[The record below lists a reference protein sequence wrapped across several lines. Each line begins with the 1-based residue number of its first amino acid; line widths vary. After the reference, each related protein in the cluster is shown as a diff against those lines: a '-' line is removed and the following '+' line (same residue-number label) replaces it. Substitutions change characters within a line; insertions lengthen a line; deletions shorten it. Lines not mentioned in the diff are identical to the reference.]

1 MSDAAGG
8 VPSGTPAVA
17 ASPSRGGF
25 AIEVEHLSMT
35 YREGVAPVDVLRD
48 VSMAVSPGEMV
59 AIVGASGSGKST
71 LLHLLGGLDTPTSGT
86 IRVRGTSWS
95 GHDEEARSRLR
106 ARNVGFVFQFHQL
119 LPEFTALENAMMP
132 GWITGDPPAAVGAR
146 AESLLRDLGLGE
158 RLEHKPSELSGG
170 EQQRV
175 AVARALH
182 HRPAVLLADEP
193 TGNLD
198 RPATEALLEILERY
212 RAEESQAIVIATHN
226 PDVARAAGR
235 VVALEDGRLRPMK
248 L

>member
-1 MSDAAGG
+1 MSDDPATSAPPAA
-8 VPSGTPAVA
+8 P
-17 ASPSRGGF
+17 
-25 AIEVEHLSMT
+25 AIEAEGLSMT
-35 YREGVAPVDVLRD
+35 YVGSAVPVEVLRD
-48 VSMAVSPGEMV
+48 VTLSVSPGEMV

-71 LLHLLGGLDTPTSGT
+71 LLHLLGGLDTPSAGS
-86 IRVRGTSWS
+86 IRVRGQALT
-95 GHDEEARSRLR
+95 GLGEDERSRLR
-106 ARNVGFVFQFHQL
+106 ARTVGFIFQFHQL

-132 GWITGDPPAAVGAR
+132 GWITGDPPETVRAR
-146 AESLLRDLGLGE
+146 AAALLEGLGLGA
-158 RLEHKPSELSGG
+158 RFEHKPSELSGG

-198 RPATEALLEILERY
+198 RPATDALLKILDRY
-212 RAEESQAIVIATHN
+212 RVDESQAIVIATHN